1 MLGKKHNKML
11 PQNRAA
17 SSLIATVEKKMG
29 GLEDL
34 ETKKRKVMAQGAA
47 ACAVRMHPSLVCQ
60 AAQMG

>member
-1 MLGKKHNKML
+1 ML

-47 ACAVRMHPSLVCQ
+47 VCAVRMHPSLVCQ